1 MPILAQ
7 VTAAAP
13 PVRSA
18 LPPPAAPGA
27 AVVSLSDLLTALS
40 HALDMTEG
48 QPAGHTLR
56 SCLVAGR
63 LAEELGLSDAQRSA
77 LHYAVLLKDA
87 GCSSNAAR
95 FAALFGSDDQEAKRQ
110 MKEVDWH
117 HRLRLAVRTARTV
130 AMGGS
135 LRARVRHFLGIA
147 RTPDVTRGLIAIRC
161 DRGAEIARAI
171 GFPDLTADAIRALD
185 EHWDGGGHPFGLR
198 GDAIPLLAQIA
209 NLAQTV
215 EVFHANAGV
224 DGAMRVV
231 RERRGRWFAPAL
243 ADRVLRWRRDRA
255 WWDAL
260 GASTTVDAVA
270 ALEPADLVRGVDDAG
285 LDVVARA
292 FADIIDAKSPY
303 TFRHSANVAAIA
315 RGVAETCGMDAAT
328 RRKVYRAGLLHD
340 VGKLGVSNR
349 ILDSPARL
357 DADERAAVE
366 RHPLHTWAIL
376 SPVRAFAEFA
386 WTAATH
392 HEKLDGSGYPW
403 RLTGE
408 ALDLPAR
415 ILVVADIYEALT
427 ADRPYRAG
435 MPRERALAILHEE
448 RGPKLCAVA
457 VDALEAW
464 TAAGA
469 AGAPMEQAA

>member
-1 MPILAQ
+1 MLA
-7 VTAAAP
+7 P
-13 PVRSA
+13 
-18 LPPPAAPGA
+18 APGTL
-27 AVVSLSDLLTALS
+27 VSLSDVLAALS
-40 HALDMTEG
+40 HALDLTEG

-56 SCLVAGR
+56 SCVIAAR
-63 LAEELGLSDAQRSA
+63 LGAELGLTDAERSA

-95 FAALFGSDDQEAKRQ
+95 FAALFGSDDQAAKRD
-110 MKEVDWH
+110 MKAVDWH
-117 HRLRLAVRTARTV
+117 DRLRLAVQTARAV
-130 AMGGS
+130 GRGLS

-171 GFPDLTADAIRALD
+171 GFPDATADAIRALD
-185 EHWDGGGHPFGLR
+185 EHWDGGGHPFGLA
-198 GDAIPLLAQIA
+198 GDEIPRLAQIA

-215 EVFHANAGV
+215 EVFHAGG
-224 DGAMRVV
+224 GAREALRVV
-231 RERRGRWFAPAL
+231 KARRGTWFAPAL
-243 ADRVLRWRRDRA
+243 ADRVLGWRRDRA
-255 WWDAL
+255 WWQAL
-260 GASTTVDAVA
+260 GTTDAAGAAA
-270 ALEPADLVRGVDDAG
+270 ALEPAAAVRHVDDAG

-303 TFRHSANVAAIA
+303 TYRHSANVADIA
-315 RGVAETCGMDAAT
+315 AGVAGACGLGAGE
-328 RRKVYRAGLLHD
+328 RRRLARAGLLHD

-357 DADERAAVE
+357 SAEERAEVE
-366 RHPLHTWAIL
+366 KHPLHTWAIL
-376 SPVRAFAEFA
+376 EPVGAFREFA

-403 RLTGE
+403 QLG
-408 ALDLPAR
+408 AADLDLPAR
-415 ILVVADIYEALT
+415 ILAVADVYEALT

-435 MPRERALAILHEE
+435 MSHAAAMAIINRD

-457 VDALEAW
+457 VDGLEAW
-464 TAAGA
+464 VGGGRTGLALAA
-469 AGAPMEQAA
+469 